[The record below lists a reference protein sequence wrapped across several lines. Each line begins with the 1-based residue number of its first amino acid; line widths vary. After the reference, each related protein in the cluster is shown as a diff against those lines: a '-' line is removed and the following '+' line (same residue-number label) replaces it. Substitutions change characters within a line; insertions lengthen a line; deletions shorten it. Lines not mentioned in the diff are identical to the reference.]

1 MGLHEE
7 IAVKR
12 MERKARRE
20 REAKLNEVADT
31 VRSALEVF
39 GLFVLMYLFMWFG
52 CLWASM

>member
-12 MERKARRE
+12 MERKAKRE

-31 VRSALEVF
+31 VRFALEVCS
-39 GLFVLMYLFMWFG
+39 LLVLMYLFIWFG
-52 CLWASM
+52 CLWASI